1 MLNCIYFIERFIK
14 YIKGYTPNNGLKILF
29 LTVTYRIIQ
38 VTVMSHSRDDNRK
51 KELKKNKKNG
61 VSLCFKGII
70 ITVNIK

>member
-38 VTVMSHSRDDNRK
+38 VTAMSHSRDDNRK
-51 KELKKNKKNG
+51 KELKKN
-61 VSLCFKGII
+61 
-70 ITVNIK
+70 